1 MALDATDETVIY
13 FFFPLI
19 QSQGSNVF
27 ADDGVT
33 AEGYLNGDAALNTVT
48 WIKEMVDKGYASAT
62 PEANSFELG
71 KAAMAVNGSWAPAV
85 ILLFVF
91 LFVPFIM
98 TLGYSFT
105 NYNILKPDA
114 MKFVGLKNFIKL
126 AQDTVFR
133 KSIINTF
140 VFVLLVVPLQVGLGL
155 GLALL
160 INKKLKGISI
170 FRLAFFAPTV
180 LSLVVVSILW
190 SYIYNPNNGL
200 LNSLLGSVGIGPFK
214 FLNDPNTAMLCIVIL
229 SAWQGCGFQM
239 MIFLSGLQDI
249 PAYLYEAAAVD
260 GATPFQQF
268 TNITLPGLKNIT
280 TFVGL
285 AIVVSAFQLIVQPM
299 MMTGGGP
306 QNSTMTIVYEIYQT
320 GFKYN
325 QMGYGSAMALVFTV
339 MVISDTSKQ
348 TVQMALSSLFNIKP
362 VNYGNVMAGLT
373 IVTIPVL
380 ILLLA
385 LQKYYVAGVASTG
398 AKN

>member
-1 MALDATDETVIY
+1 MRAVGKKQKNKLT
-13 FFFPLI
+13 
-19 QSQGSNVF
+19 
-27 ADDGVT
+27 
-33 AEGYLNGDAALNTVT
+33 
-48 WIKEMVDKGYASAT
+48 KENLTGLA
-62 PEANSFELG
+62 FI
-71 KAAMAVNGSWAPAV
+71 APAV

-98 TLGYSFT
+98 TLGYGFT
-105 NYNILKPDA
+105 NYNTLKPDA
-114 MKFVGLKNFIKL
+114 VKFVAFKNFVKL

-140 VFVLLVVPLQVGLGL
+140 VFVILVVPLQAGLGL

-160 INKKLKGISI
+160 VNKKLRGISI
-170 FRLAFFAPTV
+170 FRMALFAPTV

-214 FLNDPNTAMLCIVIL
+214 FLNDPSTAMLCIVIL

-239 MIFLSGLQDI
+239 MIFLSGLQNI
-249 PAYLYEAAAVD
+249 STSLYEASAMD
-260 GATPFQQF
+260 GATSFQQF
-268 TNITLPGLKNIT
+268 LNITLPGLKNIT
-280 TFVGL
+280 MFIAL
-285 AIVVSAFQLIVQPM
+285 SIVVSAFQLIIQPM

-339 MVISDTSKQ
+339 I
-348 TVQMALSSLFNIKP
+348 
-362 VNYGNVMAGLT
+362 
-373 IVTIPVL
+373 VL
-380 ILLLA
+380 IITLI
-385 LQKYYVAGVASTG
+385 QNKVTSMS
-398 AKN
+398 NEE

>member
-1 MALDATDETVIY
+1 MR
-13 FFFPLI
+13 
-19 QSQGSNVF
+19 
-27 ADDGVT
+27 
-33 AEGYLNGDAALNTVT
+33 AASKQKKHKLT
-48 WIKEMVDKGYASAT
+48 KENWTGLA
-62 PEANSFELG
+62 FI
-71 KAAMAVNGSWAPAV
+71 APAV

-91 LFVPFIM
+91 LFVPFVM

-126 AQDTVFR
+126 AKDTVFR

-140 VFVLLVVPLQVGLGL
+140 VFVILVVPLQVGLGL

-170 FRLAFFAPTV
+170 FRMAFFAPTV

-214 FLNDPNTAMLCIVIL
+214 FLNDPGTAMLCIVIL

-249 PAYLYEAAAVD
+249 PSYLYEAAAVD

-268 TNITLPGLKNIT
+268 LNITLPGLKNIT
-280 TFVGL
+280 TFISL
-285 AIVVSAFQLIVQPM
+285 SIVVSAFQLIVQPM

-339 MVISDTSKQ
+339 MVLVITLIQNKITSK
-348 TVQMALSSLFNIKP
+348 N
-362 VNYGNVMAGLT
+362 NEE
-373 IVTIPVL
+373 
-380 ILLLA
+380 
-385 LQKYYVAGVASTG
+385 
-398 AKN
+398 

>member
-1 MALDATDETVIY
+1 MKTAKTTKKFGLSKESLT
-13 FFFPLI
+13 
-19 QSQGSNVF
+19 GF
-27 ADDGVT
+27 AF
-33 AEGYLNGDAALNTVT
+33 
-48 WIKEMVDKGYASAT
+48 I
-62 PEANSFELG
+62 
-71 KAAMAVNGSWAPAV
+71 APAV

-114 MKFVGLKNFIKL
+114 MKFVGLKNLIKL
-126 AQDTVFR
+126 TKDTVFR

-160 INKKLKGISI
+160 INRKLKGISV

-190 SYIYNPNNGL
+190 TYIYNPNNGL

-214 FLNDPNTAMLCIVIL
+214 FLNDPKTAMLCIVIL

-249 PAYLYEAAAVD
+249 PVYLYEAAAVD

-268 TNITLPGLKNIT
+268 RSITLPGLKNIT
-280 TFVGL
+280 TFVSL
-285 AIVVSAFQLIVQPM
+285 SIVVSAFQLIIQPM
-299 MMTGGGP
+299 MMTAGGP
-306 QNSTMTIVYEIYQT
+306 QNATMTIVYEIYQT

-339 MVISDTSKQ
+339 IVLVITLLQNKLNSK
-348 TVQMALSSLFNIKP
+348 SNED
-362 VNYGNVMAGLT
+362 
-373 IVTIPVL
+373 
-380 ILLLA
+380 
-385 LQKYYVAGVASTG
+385 
-398 AKN
+398 

>member
-1 MALDATDETVIY
+1 M
-13 FFFPLI
+13 
-19 QSQGSNVF
+19 
-27 ADDGVT
+27 
-33 AEGYLNGDAALNTVT
+33 
-48 WIKEMVDKGYASAT
+48 
-62 PEANSFELG
+62 
-71 KAAMAVNGSWAPAV
+71 KAASEKKKHKMTKENWTGLAFITPAA
-85 ILLFVF
+85 ILLFIF
-91 LFVPFIM
+91 LFIPFIM
-98 TLGYSFT
+98 TIGYSFT
-105 NYNILKPDA
+105 NYNILKPHEIE
-114 MKFVGLKNFIKL
+114 FVGLKNFLKL
-126 AQDTVFR
+126 MQDTVFR

-140 VFVLLVVPLQVGLGL
+140 VFVILVVPLQVCLGL

-200 LNSLLGSVGIGPFK
+200 LNSLLGSIGIGPFK
-214 FLNDPNTAMLCIVIL
+214 FLNDPHTAMLCIVIL

-260 GATPFQQF
+260 GAVPFQQF
-268 TNITLPGLKNIT
+268 IHITLPGLKNIT

-325 QMGYGSAMALVFTV
+325 QMGYGSAMALVFTI
-339 MVISDTSKQ
+339 MVLIITLIQNKLTSK
-348 TVQMALSSLFNIKP
+348 SNED
-362 VNYGNVMAGLT
+362 
-373 IVTIPVL
+373 
-380 ILLLA
+380 
-385 LQKYYVAGVASTG
+385 
-398 AKN
+398 

>member
-1 MALDATDETVIY
+1 MR
-13 FFFPLI
+13 
-19 QSQGSNVF
+19 
-27 ADDGVT
+27 
-33 AEGYLNGDAALNTVT
+33 AASKQKKHKLT
-48 WIKEMVDKGYASAT
+48 KENWTGLA
-62 PEANSFELG
+62 FI
-71 KAAMAVNGSWAPAV
+71 APAV

-91 LFVPFIM
+91 LFVPFVM

-140 VFVLLVVPLQVGLGL
+140 VFVILVVPLQVGLGL

-170 FRLAFFAPTV
+170 FRMAFFAPTV

-214 FLNDPNTAMLCIVIL
+214 FLNDPGTAMLCIVIL

-249 PAYLYEAAAVD
+249 TSYLYEAAAVD

-268 TNITLPGLKNIT
+268 LNITLPGLKNIT
-280 TFVGL
+280 TFISL
-285 AIVVSAFQLIVQPM
+285 SIVVSAFQLIVQPM

-339 MVISDTSKQ
+339 MVLVITLIQNKITSK
-348 TVQMALSSLFNIKP
+348 N
-362 VNYGNVMAGLT
+362 NEE
-373 IVTIPVL
+373 
-380 ILLLA
+380 
-385 LQKYYVAGVASTG
+385 
-398 AKN
+398 